1 MTLPP
6 PGWYTDPDDPTRL
19 RWWDGEGWSLQAPPT
34 GEPVRA
40 SSDPAPLASSDPAPS
55 AASDPAPSASSDPAP
70 SAASEPAP
78 SAASN
83 PAPSASPDPAP
94 SASSNPAPLASSNPA
109 PAPRLGLRD
118 AVRAVAS
125 NPVDF
130 RSRASRAELWWWYL
144 AAGSL
149 VYVLVL
155 LQVTAGIVGTSRAL
169 AEGDFGGGMGGG
181 QLALLVVLGLVVL
194 ALFLPTLSVTVRRLH
209 DVGLSG
215 LWLLTPLGG
224 LALLILGAV
233 VIGVSGPAVS
243 PMFMEPT
250 MGTWMGLGFGTIV
263 VGLSYPIAYGAQV
276 ALVVHLARRGAPGP
290 NRFGPPP
297 GQHHAPTSPTGAAG

>member
-6 PGWYTDPDDPTRL
+6 PGWYTDPDDPARL
-19 RWWDGEGWSLQAPPT
+19 RWWDGEAWSLQAPPT

-40 SSDPAPLASSDPAPS
+40 SQPTATAPAS
-55 AASDPAPSASSDPAP
+55 SASS
-70 SAASEPAP
+70 E
-78 SAASN
+78 
-83 PAPSASPDPAP
+83 PAP

-169 AEGDFGGGMGGG
+169 AEGDLAAGMGGG